1 VSGSGLDLFFSLSL
15 SCFLGDF
22 DFRMDD
28 GLFAPV
34 VTVWGGA
41 AVTGTL
47 LPLRLPVRLPG
58 PTLESR
64 DCSRDR
70 RLASVKGAC
79 SDLGFASSA
88 SSGRGFVYDVDRVG
102 FSLAVA
108 VAGAGAGASSS
119 MDVLFCENE
128 NRSW

>member
-1 VSGSGLDLFFSLSL
+1 LSL

-70 RLASVKGAC
+70 RLASVRGAC

-88 SSGRGFVYDVDRVG
+88 SSGRGFVYDVDRVD

-108 VAGAGAGASSS
+108 RAR
-119 MDVLFCENE
+119 VLPPAWTSCSEKMKICCGDQE
-128 NRSW
+128 EACCCLRRTV